1 VLGAEEQGETGSD
14 MVPLAPKL
22 ALLVLII
29 IMLRLIGTSSFTGSD
44 RAPEELAEKE
54 LYFRSLPKP
63 VSGVGPANVSSQ
75 SLSRNPIIIML
86 LLKHKLR
93 FFFE

>member
-1 VLGAEEQGETGSD
+1 
-14 MVPLAPKL
+14 
-22 ALLVLII
+22 
-29 IMLRLIGTSSFTGSD
+29 
-44 RAPEELAEKE
+44 
-54 LYFRSLPKP
+54 
-63 VSGVGPANVSSQ
+63 VGPANVSSQ